1 MKKNH
6 NNDNFD
12 QLLDDFISQNSY
24 NPFEEKFND
33 YCDDCCKNDDTE
45 NKEPIGVNRCK
56 IYRYNDTPTSDMVT
70 VSLYFTRQIN
80 ENDNLLV
87 KCHNSCYLPIGE
99 TEVKAIDSSDVR
111 PYAKVHL
118 QSDYAWLHDVYHFV
132 VYNDNK
138 PIDSFSFTYN
148 GKKFIR
154 NGYHTVTR
162 QSTESII
169 VESDF
174 QESSWNIIRKTP
186 GAKSIID
193 AVIEFNKKNLL
204 NSWRKKQSLTEIP
217 LNKHFVV
224 HSNVSLINSTL
235 PYLLCPNFSTRTAN
249 CDELCEPRATADP
262 YELANDIFD
271 NAENKVI
278 KLTNILSLIAPSG
291 MPVANKIIH
300 NLEKR
305 CYQWSLLIVGSHKEV
320 EALFAAYPAIKKFI
334 PSNHYLSHHIS
345 GSNELVH
352 YATSYFSRHQFKFT
366 RDAQIK
372 VKEIIERDF
381 SSIMLSGNAVELVTK
396 TLSEIISGN
405 VGKRIFNSFSD
416 NIGDKSAFMSTIEEC
431 DFDGVIF
438 GKSESCNYADC
449 MNELNSLVGLTELK
463 QNIATAMNKMKLTQ
477 MRRQAGLKN
486 ANIMPNHFIFTGNPG
501 TGKTTVA
508 KMLGKV
514 FHSIGILSRGDVVVT
529 ERSKLVGRY
538 IGETERNVNEVLRR
552 AQGNVLFIDEAYT
565 LYDGANDR
573 KDFGMRVIEALLTV
587 LAQPDPDMVVILA
600 GYEKEMNEMLKTNPG
615 MEGRFPHKF
624 YFPDYNACEL
634 NQIAL
639 NLLEKCDYSL
649 DNEAKSALYAEIEAT
664 VARKDHYFSNAR
676 WINNFV
682 ENGIISSVADRL
694 AKQYSTNDSVVK
706 IDDLCTIR
714 ATDIRN
720 AAKSFS
726 CSKPCTRRIGFQQC

>member
-1 MKKNH
+1 
-6 NNDNFD
+6 
-12 QLLDDFISQNSY
+12 
-24 NPFEEKFND
+24 
-33 YCDDCCKNDDTE
+33 
-45 NKEPIGVNRCK
+45 
-56 IYRYNDTPTSDMVT
+56 
-70 VSLYFTRQIN
+70 
-80 ENDNLLV
+80 
-87 KCHNSCYLPIGE
+87 
-99 TEVKAIDSSDVR
+99 
-111 PYAKVHL
+111 
-118 QSDYAWLHDVYHFV
+118 
-132 VYNDNK
+132 
-138 PIDSFSFTYN
+138 
-148 GKKFIR
+148 
-154 NGYHTVTR
+154 
-162 QSTESII
+162 
-169 VESDF
+169 
-174 QESSWNIIRKTP
+174 
-186 GAKSIID
+186 
-193 AVIEFNKKNLL
+193 
-204 NSWRKKQSLTEIP
+204 
-217 LNKHFVV
+217 
-224 HSNVSLINSTL
+224 
-235 PYLLCPNFSTRTAN
+235 
-249 CDELCEPRATADP
+249 
-262 YELANDIFD
+262 
-271 NAENKVI
+271 
-278 KLTNILSLIAPSG
+278 
-291 MPVANKIIH
+291 
-300 NLEKR
+300 
-305 CYQWSLLIVGSHKEV
+305 
-320 EALFAAYPAIKKFI
+320 
-334 PSNHYLSHHIS
+334 
-345 GSNELVH
+345 
-352 YATSYFSRHQFKFT
+352 
-366 RDAQIK
+366 
-372 VKEIIERDF
+372 
-381 SSIMLSGNAVELVTK
+381 
-396 TLSEIISGN
+396 
-405 VGKRIFNSFSD
+405 
-416 NIGDKSAFMSTIEEC
+416 
-431 DFDGVIF
+431 
-438 GKSESCNYADC
+438 
-449 MNELNSLVGLTELK
+449 
-463 QNIATAMNKMKLTQ
+463 

-624 YFPDYNACEL
+624 NFPDYNACEL